1 MESYHDRDVDQI
13 LESCLSATPPPI
25 IPKEIAACLPERI
38 LEQLAQLPASKQA
51 EFIEAFHNESRS
63 LSFAYLTSLI
73 YCHYGLLGRWAMTGI
88 MWMSLFVASTLGPAL
103 GSIWWLID
111 LVRMPGMVRSHNQQ
125 VAAAIL
131 RKLTTG
137 SDTAPLPGA

>member
-1 MESYHDRDVDQI
+1 MTEMSPNLGALVA
-13 LESCLSATPPPI
+13 ATPPPI
-25 IPKEIAACLPERI
+25 IPREIAACLPDRI
-38 LEQLAQLPASKQA
+38 LEQLAQLPAGKQA
-51 EFIEAFHNESRS
+51 EFVEAFHHQSRS

-88 MWMSLFVASTLGPAL
+88 MWASLFVTSTLGPTL

-111 LVRMPGMVRSHNQQ
+111 LVRLPGMVRSHNQR

-131 RKLTTG
+131 HKLTAG
-137 SDTAPLPGA
+137 SDTAALPGT